1 MVNIKSS
8 YISIWRALLDIS
20 KLSKFQR
27 SSCESNLDCAVI
39 PGHQA
44 GLCLPRSSILCL
56 LSFHSKFANSHKWQ
70 STSSLTR
77 DQSWILDW
85 DKWSWLVAATLEFW
99 HFRNLS
105 KVMTGKNCHQWGI
118 PALKKSSKT
127 FMACFADMAWHG
139 MASWHWI
146 GPSEYY
152 AIPQWCKVC
161 FENLR
166 IIFKRKRG
174 KRIHK
179 LRLSGKSFI
188 FYFDASPFIHQNN
201 FPPKFNCESC
211 YWQSTDR
218 HCLLFWNAAKFLVS
232 LFQTNFCQFV
242 AILTSKGFH
251 HSQNLK
257 K

>member
-1 MVNIKSS
+1 
-8 YISIWRALLDIS
+8 
-20 KLSKFQR
+20 
-27 SSCESNLDCAVI
+27 
-39 PGHQA
+39 
-44 GLCLPRSSILCL
+44 
-56 LSFHSKFANSHKWQ
+56 
-70 STSSLTR
+70 
-77 DQSWILDW
+77 
-85 DKWSWLVAATLEFW
+85 
-99 HFRNLS
+99 
-105 KVMTGKNCHQWGI
+105 MT
-118 PALKKSSKT
+118 
-127 FMACFADMAWHG
+127 CFADMAWHG

-179 LRLSGKSFI
+179 LRLAGKSFI

-257 K
+257 KWFFPSCRFFSSPFLLQVGGTVGPADTMSALSVISTGPLIAKDIIAYYNMHIVHIWYVISHCARIPNDNFRDCRYGEYCNSGKKCVRQLRDANR